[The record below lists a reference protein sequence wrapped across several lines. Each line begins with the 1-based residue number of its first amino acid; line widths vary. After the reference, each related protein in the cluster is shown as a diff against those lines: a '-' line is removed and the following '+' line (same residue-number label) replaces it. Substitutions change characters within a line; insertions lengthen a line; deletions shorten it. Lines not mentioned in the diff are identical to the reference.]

1 MSTRHYDLVVIG
13 AGAAGLAAART
24 GVGRGARTL
33 LVSDGEPGGDCTFSG
48 CVPSK
53 TLIES
58 ARAGLSYTEASARIR
73 DAVAHVAA
81 GENTHALRSE
91 GIDVRLG
98 RAWFTAANQVTVD
111 RDGLTAQR
119 FVIATDSRP
128 QIPSIPGLG
137 RVNYQTNETVFDQTG
152 SRPVLPAH
160 RWTDRAQCKRAHRP
174 APRPRLASPVS
185 PPEGAQMTTA
195 HAQAST
201 SALPGRLAYGV
212 AGGLAGGVV
221 FGLLMQMM
229 GMIPMVAMLVGT
241 EAVAV
246 GWLVHLAI
254 SAFIGATFGLLLGA
268 WAGRVLPGALL
279 GMGYGVVWWVLGALV
294 IMPAQLGMPVFMFNT
309 TAWQSLMGHLLYGL
323 VLGLGFAT
331 LAHRQHS

>member
-1 MSTRHYDLVVIG
+1 
-13 AGAAGLAAART
+13 
-24 GVGRGARTL
+24 
-33 LVSDGEPGGDCTFSG
+33 
-48 CVPSK
+48 
-53 TLIES
+53 
-58 ARAGLSYTEASARIR
+58 
-73 DAVAHVAA
+73 
-81 GENTHALRSE
+81 
-91 GIDVRLG
+91 
-98 RAWFTAANQVTVD
+98 
-111 RDGLTAQR
+111 
-119 FVIATDSRP
+119 
-128 QIPSIPGLG
+128 
-137 RVNYQTNETVFDQTG
+137 
-152 SRPVLPAH
+152 
-160 RWTDRAQCKRAHRP
+160 
-174 APRPRLASPVS
+174 
-185 PPEGAQMTTA
+185 MTTA